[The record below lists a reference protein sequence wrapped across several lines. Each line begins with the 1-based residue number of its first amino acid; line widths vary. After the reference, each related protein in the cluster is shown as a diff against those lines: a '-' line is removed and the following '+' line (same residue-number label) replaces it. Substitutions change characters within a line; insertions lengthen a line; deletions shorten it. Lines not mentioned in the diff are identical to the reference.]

1 MHEIFTAAALCGHP
15 LSADLPE
22 KMIAATETMPE
33 YFPSMYVDFEQH
45 RPMEL
50 EAIYEAPLAAARR
63 VGFEMRQVDALY
75 QSLRLL
81 QTQNQE
87 KLA

>member
-1 MHEIFTAAALCGHP
+1 
-15 LSADLPE
+15 
-22 KMIAATETMPE
+22 
-33 YFPSMYVDFEQH
+33 
-45 RPMEL
+45 MEV

-63 VGFEMRQVDALY
+63 VGFEMRRVDALY

-81 QTQNQE
+81 QTQNQK